1 MLNISHRTLQ
11 RYCKRHSLKRRP
23 ATKKQVLIQ
32 RHRVGRLRWAK
43 ARRFWTLKKWSTVIF
58 SDECSIAVGKNRRV
72 YVWKVGDEGSYRP
85 DLYGDIKKPLF
96 KTTILGCISWY
107 GVGTLQC
114 MDGTVNSARY
124 RDILD
129 NNLWPVIAKHFGN
142 KEFLFQEDGASI
154 HTSHLM
160 GEYRA
165 STNLPTI
172 QWPAKSPD
180 LNTIENLWSVLKYQ
194 LHRRLDEIRS
204 KDDLTSFVREIWENV
219 PLKYS
224 RPLYRSLP
232 NRLSRAIKLK
242 GHLTKY

>member
-1 MLNISHRTLQ
+1 MAWDRN
-11 RYCKRHSLKRRP
+11 
-23 ATKKQVLIQ
+23 
-32 RHRVGRLRWAK
+32 
-43 ARRFWTLKKWSTVIF
+43 F
-58 SDECSIAVGKNRRV
+58 AVH
-72 YVWKVGDEGSYRP
+72 E
-85 DLYGDIKKPLF
+85 
-96 KTTILGCISWY
+96 
-107 GVGTLQC
+107 C

-180 LNTIENLWSVLKYQ
+180 LNIIKKPLVGPE
-194 LHRRLDEIRS
+194 
-204 KDDLTSFVREIWENV
+204 V
-219 PLKYS
+219 PT
-224 RPLYRSLP
+224 
-232 NRLSRAIKLK
+232 A
-242 GHLTKY
+242 